1 MIVITDSYKFPLIR
15 GYTLISQL
23 DERRFAAAKSAL
35 FLVAYYLIQL
45 GYFLGL
51 AKSVLSPRMVVP
63 YLGFLSDSSRQMFHL
78 ILEKKDK
85 FLNLIREVLNA
96 KTITI
101 KTL

>member
-23 DERRFAAAKSAL
+23 DKRRFAAAKSAL

-63 YLGFLSDSSRQMFHL
+63 YLGLLSDSSRQVFHL
-78 ILEKKDK
+78 TLEKED
-85 FLNLIREVLNA
+85 
-96 KTITI
+96 
-101 KTL
+101 